1 MEFRILGPLEVH
13 TEGRPLEVRGFKQ
26 RALLA
31 LLLLAANR
39 VVARDALIDALW
51 EDDPPATVHK
61 SLQVYVSY
69 LRKLL
74 GHERVATR
82 PPGYLLR
89 VEPDELDLD
98 RFRRLQAEGEL
109 DEALALWRG
118 PPLAEFARERFAQPE
133 IGRLEELRLA
143 CLEQR
148 GERELARGAHAE
160 LVGELEGLVQEHPLR
175 EPLRAQLML
184 SLYRAGRQADALE
197 AYRAARSALVDE
209 LGIEPGRRLRELQQA
224 ILEQDP
230 ELDLPAA
237 PVAARR
243 PQGAAFVGRAAELA
257 ELVGG
262 LDDAFAGHG
271 RLFLL
276 AGEPGI
282 GKSRLAEA
290 LIAAA
295 EERGA
300 HVLVGRCWE
309 AGGAPAYWPWVQSLR
324 AYVRASD
331 AATLRAQLGAGGG
344 ELAQIVPELRERLP
358 GLPEPASLESEGVRF
373 RLFDATAAFLRAAA
387 EPRPIVLVLDDLHA
401 ADASSLLLLQ
411 FVARELGVE
420 PHLRARGVPGR
431 RPGARPGAGGH
442 AGGGRSRAGHPPA
455 RARRVEPAGAGGVR
469 RADVARELGAAD
481 GRPRSTSRRRAIRC
495 SRERSSAWSRVEGRR
510 AAAARCARRDRPPA
524 HAPLG
529 GVQPLPRARRP

>member
-89 VEPDELDLD
+89 VGPDELDLD

-331 AATLRAQLGAGGG
+331 AATLRAQIGAGGG

-411 FVARELGVE
+411 FVARELASSRICVLAAYRDVD
-420 PHLRARGVPGR
+420 PVPGPALADMLAAVGREPVTR
-431 RPGARPGAGGH
+431 RLALAGL
-442 AGGGRSRAGHPPA
+442 SPPELA
-455 RARRVEPAGAGGVR
+455 EY
-469 RADVARELGAAD
+469 VAL
-481 GRPRSTSRRRAIRC
+481 TSP
-495 SRERSSAWSRVEGRR
+495 ESSARLTVSALHEQTEGNPLFAGEIVRLVSVEGRR
-510 AAAARCARRDRPPA
+510 ALPPGVRDVIARRLTHLSRRATAASCSPP
-524 HAPLG
+524 
-529 GVQPLPRARRP
+529 